1 MCVVQT
7 ALVVAANK
15 GKKMEHDKLY
25 LISYVH
31 IQIENQE
38 SYIDFSLY
46 FAGLVE
52 SKEEAE
58 IIARTCSL
66 NLKNGTI
73 IPKILGFDRNMFL
86 IDMMYDAS
94 EKFQKIL
101 LQMREMHDRFSN
113 FKKKKK

>member
-1 MCVVQT
+1 
-7 ALVVAANK
+7 
-15 GKKMEHDKLY
+15 MEPDKLY
-25 LISYVH
+25 LVSYVH
-31 IQIENQE
+31 IQIENQDN
-38 SYIDFSLY
+38 YTDFSLF

-58 IIARTCSL
+58 VIARACSL

-73 IPKILGFDRNMFL
+73 IPKILSYDDNMSL

-94 EKFQKIL
+94 DKFQIIL

>member
-1 MCVVQT
+1 L
-7 ALVVAANK
+7 AVAVNEDNMK
-15 GKKMEHDKLY
+15 QDQLY
-25 LISYVH
+25 LVSYVH
-31 IQIENQE
+31 IQIENQD
-38 SYIDFSLY
+38 SYTDFSLY
-46 FAGLVE
+46 FAGLVD

-58 IIARTCSL
+58 VLARACSL

-73 IPKILGFDRNMFL
+73 IPKILSFDSDMSL

>member
-1 MCVVQT
+1 MSVGPT
-7 ALVVAANK
+7 ALVVVVSEDI
-15 GKKMEHDKLY
+15 MEHDKLY
-25 LISYVH
+25 LVSYVH

-38 SYIDFSLY
+38 SYTDFSLY

-58 IIARTCSL
+58 IIARNCSL

-73 IPKILGFDRNMFL
+73 IPKILSFDEDMFL
-86 IDMMYDAS
+86 VDMMYDAS